1 MTIVNVSGV
10 DQVATVTYDL
20 FDDII
25 NFDLLP
31 VIDFIGNT
39 TIANVSGVDQ
49 VVAVTYDLF
58 DDITNFDLLPVIDF
72 IGNTTTVGITATTNT
87 LTVNQPVSSIVTVTA
102 VGPQG
107 ARVDLI
113 APVATYGGSGNLTE
127 INYSSGF
134 RKVFAYDGNGYLS
147 TVTFY
152 QPSLPTTRKTLTWAN
167 GQWQSTSAPE
177 VI

>member
-1 MTIVNVSGV
+1 MTI
-10 DQVATVTYDL
+10 
-20 FDDII
+20 I
-25 NFDLLP
+25 
-31 VIDFIGNT
+31 
-39 TIANVSGVDQ
+39 NVSGVDQ
-49 VVAVTYDLF
+49 VVTVTNDVSNS
-58 DDITNFDLLPVIDF
+58 ITISKTEPV
-72 IGNTTTVGITATTNT
+72 VSITATTNT

-113 APVATYGGSGNLTE
+113 APVATYGGSGNLIE

-167 GQWQSTSAPE
+167 GQWQSTSAPV

>member
-1 MTIVNVSGV
+1 MTI
-10 DQVATVTYDL
+10 
-20 FDDII
+20 I
-25 NFDLLP
+25 
-31 VIDFIGNT
+31 
-39 TIANVSGVDQ
+39 NVSGVDQ
-49 VVAVTYDLF
+49 VVTVTNDVSNS
-58 DDITNFDLLPVIDF
+58 ITISKTEPV
-72 IGNTTTVGITATTNT
+72 VSITATTNT

-113 APVATYGGSGNLTE
+113 APVATYGASGNLTE

-134 RKVFAYDGNGYLS
+134 RKVFTYDGNGYLS

-167 GQWQSTSAPE
+167 GQWQSTSAPV

>member
-1 MTIVNVSGV
+1 MTI
-10 DQVATVTYDL
+10 
-20 FDDII
+20 I
-25 NFDLLP
+25 
-31 VIDFIGNT
+31 
-39 TIANVSGVDQ
+39 NVSGVDQ
-49 VVAVTYDLF
+49 VVTVTNDVSNS
-58 DDITNFDLLPVIDF
+58 ITISKTEPV
-72 IGNTTTVGITATTNT
+72 VSITATTNT
-87 LTVNQPVSSIVTVTA
+87 LTVNQPASSIVTVTA

-113 APVATYGGSGNLTE
+113 APVATYGGSGNLIE

-167 GQWQSTSAPE
+167 GQWQSTSAPV

>member
-1 MTIVNVSGV
+1 MT
-10 DQVATVTYDL
+10 
-20 FDDII
+20 
-25 NFDLLP
+25 
-31 VIDFIGNT
+31 VI
-39 TIANVSGVDQ
+39 NVSGVDQ
-49 VVAVTYDLF
+49 VVTVTNDVSNS
-58 DDITNFDLLPVIDF
+58 ITISKTEPV
-72 IGNTTTVGITATTNT
+72 VSITATTNT
-87 LTVNQPVSSIVTVTA
+87 LTVNQPASSIVTVTA

-113 APVATYGGSGNLTE
+113 APVATYGGTGNLTE

-152 QPSLPTTRKTLTWAN
+152 QPNLPTTRKTLTWAN

>member
-1 MTIVNVSGV
+1 MTI
-10 DQVATVTYDL
+10 
-20 FDDII
+20 I
-25 NFDLLP
+25 
-31 VIDFIGNT
+31 
-39 TIANVSGVDQ
+39 NVSGVDQ
-49 VVAVTYDLF
+49 VVTVTNDVSNS
-58 DDITNFDLLPVIDF
+58 ITISKTEPV
-72 IGNTTTVGITATTNT
+72 VSITATTNT

-113 APVATYGGSGNLTE
+113 APVATYGGNGNLTE

-134 RKVFAYDGNGYLS
+134 RKVFTYDGNGYLS

-152 QPSLPTTRKTLTWAN
+152 QPNLPTTRKTLTWAN
-167 GQWQSTSAPE
+167 GQWQSTSAPV

>member
-1 MTIVNVSGV
+1 MTI
-10 DQVATVTYDL
+10 
-20 FDDII
+20 I
-25 NFDLLP
+25 
-31 VIDFIGNT
+31 
-39 TIANVSGVDQ
+39 NVSGVDQ
-49 VVAVTYDLF
+49 VVTVTNDVSNS
-58 DDITNFDLLPVIDF
+58 ITISKTEPV
-72 IGNTTTVGITATTNT
+72 VSITATTNT

-134 RKVFAYDGNGYLS
+134 RKVFTYDGNGYLS

-167 GQWQSTSAPE
+167 GQWQSTSAPV

>member
-1 MTIVNVSGV
+1 MTI
-10 DQVATVTYDL
+10 
-20 FDDII
+20 I
-25 NFDLLP
+25 
-31 VIDFIGNT
+31 
-39 TIANVSGVDQ
+39 NVSGVDQ
-49 VVAVTYDLF
+49 VVT
-58 DDITNFDLLPVIDF
+58 ITNDVSNSITISKTEPV
-72 IGNTTTVGITATTNT
+72 VSITATTNI

-113 APVATYGGSGNLTE
+113 APVATYDGSGNLIE

-134 RKVFAYDGNGYLS
+134 RKVFTYDGNGYLS

-167 GQWQSTSAPE
+167 GQWQSTSAPV

>member
-1 MTIVNVSGV
+1 MTI
-10 DQVATVTYDL
+10 
-20 FDDII
+20 I
-25 NFDLLP
+25 
-31 VIDFIGNT
+31 
-39 TIANVSGVDQ
+39 NVSGVDQ
-49 VVAVTYDLF
+49 VVTVTNDVSNS
-58 DDITNFDLLPVIDF
+58 ITISKTEPV
-72 IGNTTTVGITATTNT
+72 VSITATTNT
-87 LTVNQPVSSIVTVTA
+87 LTVNQPASSIVTVTA

-113 APVATYGGSGNLTE
+113 APVATYGGTGNLTE

-167 GQWQSTSAPE
+167 GQWQSTSAPV

>member
-1 MTIVNVSGV
+1 MTI
-10 DQVATVTYDL
+10 
-20 FDDII
+20 I
-25 NFDLLP
+25 
-31 VIDFIGNT
+31 
-39 TIANVSGVDQ
+39 NVSGVDQ
-49 VVAVTYDLF
+49 VVTVTNDVSKA
-58 DDITNFDLLPVIDF
+58 ITISKTEPV
-72 IGNTTTVGITATTNT
+72 VSITATTNT

-134 RKVFAYDGNGYLS
+134 RKVFAYDGNGYIS

>member
-1 MTIVNVSGV
+1 MTI
-10 DQVATVTYDL
+10 
-20 FDDII
+20 I
-25 NFDLLP
+25 
-31 VIDFIGNT
+31 
-39 TIANVSGVDQ
+39 NVSGVDQ
-49 VVAVTYDLF
+49 VVTVTNDVSNS
-58 DDITNFDLLPVIDF
+58 ITISKTEPV
-72 IGNTTTVGITATTNT
+72 VSITATTNT

-134 RKVFAYDGNGYLS
+134 RKVFTYDGNGYLS

-167 GQWQSTSAPE
+167 GQWQSTSAPAE